1 MTWQLAILTHQILE
15 TIFALVYRDYAKKH
29 PRDHFVTNAVMYLAT
44 VVPFGI
50 VWSITQSGFSLDF
63 PVSMWW
69 FFGLAGLLFALGNIA
84 AFKANT
90 KVEASQFAIITRFRV
105 IVIVAASWFFLGD
118 TLTPLQILGAS
129 IVFGSS
135 LFAVWLTRQKKKKNK
150 SRIGFYTMIAVLSA
164 VFMGLAIVNEKYI
177 LNSVTLATYVVI
189 GWGLQAFFMTL
200 LANRQLARV
209 PKLISDGSIKTILL
223 LGGLRTVAGFCF
235 INALQLSDNAS
246 LIGSIAALQ
255 VILVVIGGYIFLNEK
270 KYGVQ
275 KFVAASA
282 AFIGV
287 ILLVN

>member
-1 MTWQLAILTHQILE
+1 MTWQLAILIHQILE

-29 PRDHFVTNAVMYLAT
+29 PKDHFVTNAVMYLAT

-50 VWSITQSGFSLDF
+50 VWSITQGGFSLDF
-63 PVSMWW
+63 PVSIWW

-105 IVIVAASWFFLGD
+105 VIVVAASWLLLNE
-118 TLTPLQILGAS
+118 TLTPTQILGAFIIFS
-129 IVFGSS
+129 SS
-135 LFAVWLTRQKKKKNK
+135 LFAVWLTRQKKRKNSK
-150 SRIGFYTMIAVLSA
+150 IGIHALIAVLSA

-177 LNSVTLATYVVI
+177 LDSVTLATYVVI
-189 GWGLQAFFMTL
+189 GWGLQAFFMAL

-209 PKLISDGSIKTILL
+209 PKLVKDGSIKTILL

-255 VILVVIGGYIFLNEK
+255 VILVVIGGYVFLNEK

-282 AFIGV
+282 AFVGV

>member
-15 TIFALVYRDYAKKH
+15 TIFALVYRSYAKEH
-29 PRDHFVTNAVMYLAT
+29 PKDHFVTNAVMYLAT

-50 VWSITQSGFSLDF
+50 IWSMTQGGLSLNFS
-63 PVSMWW
+63 SHIWW

-105 IVIVAASWFFLGD
+105 VVIVAASWLLLGD
-118 TLTPLQILGAS
+118 TLTPLQFLGAC

-135 LFAVWLTRQKKKKNK
+135 LFAVLLTRQKKRGGK
-150 SRIGFYTMIAVLSA
+150 IGIYTIIAVLSA
-164 VFMGLAIVNEKYI
+164 VFMGLAITSEKYI
-177 LNSVTLATYVVI
+177 LSSVNLATYVVI
-189 GWGLQAFFMTL
+189 GWGLQAFFMAL

-209 PKLISDGSIKTILL
+209 PKLVKDGSIKTILL

-235 INALQLSDNAS
+235 INALQLSNNAS

-270 KYGVQ
+270 KHGVQ
-275 KFVAASA
+275 KFLAASA

>member
-1 MTWQLAILTHQILE
+1 MTWQLAILIHQILE

-29 PRDHFVTNAVMYLAT
+29 PKDHFVTNVVMYLAT

-50 VWSITQSGFSLDF
+50 VWSITQGGFSLDF
-63 PVSMWW
+63 PVSIWW

-90 KVEASQFAIITRFRV
+90 KVEASQFAIITRFRIV
-105 IVIVAASWFFLGD
+105 VIVAASWVLLGD
-118 TLTPLQILGAS
+118 TLTPLQFLGAC

-135 LFAVWLTRQKKKKNK
+135 LSAVLLTRQKKRK
-150 SRIGFYTMIAVLSA
+150 SKVGIYTLIAILSA
-164 VFMGLAIVNEKYI
+164 VFMGLAITSEKYI
-177 LNSVTLATYVVI
+177 LSSVNLATYVVI

-209 PKLISDGSIKTILL
+209 PALIKDGSIKTILL

-282 AFIGV
+282 AFVGV
-287 ILLVN
+287 LLLVN